1 MTKTIFDA
9 MADQV
14 RAKEEMKMGDPA
26 GATDMRRRSFLKLL
40 GLAGVA
46 AAVPMEL
53 LIEPEAAVVEAAHAA
68 NIPVSGDFFWV
79 TTQRQARRLGQVLN
93 FRVHQPLPDVFS
105 AFGKSYVGLRESPE
119 FEMDLCDA
127 DRSGIFDALESREKG
142 RAEIYL
148 FDNKFVLD
156 ESYFME
162 AGDMTFDHDGLMQ
175 TVTIRGSEN
184 ISVEFQGDDFGKKHE
199 IEKTAFSE

>member
-1 MTKTIFDA
+1 
-9 MADQV
+9 
-14 RAKEEMKMGDPA
+14 MGDPA

-53 LIEPEAAVVEAAHAA
+53 LIEPEAAVVQAAHAA

-79 TTQRQARRLGQVLN
+79 PTQRQARRLGQVLN

-105 AFGKSYVGLRESPE
+105 AFGESYVGLREPPE

-127 DRSGIFDALESREKG
+127 DRSGIFDALESREEG

-148 FDNKFVLD
+148 FGNKFVLD
-156 ESYFME
+156 KSYFME
-162 AGDMTFDHDGLMQ
+162 AGDMNFDHNVLMH

-199 IEKTAFSE
+199 IEKTAFP